1 MCIITSFKDSLQVNG
16 VDYDSN
22 DDLTMISTLNLQ
34 DGAIIKVLMKG
45 MIKIILGGMSS
56 LYSHFSKEVTLMY
69 DTKLY
74 ECINTL

>member
-16 VDYDSN
+16 IDYDSN

-34 DGAIIKVLMKG
+34 DGAIIKVFEKG

-56 LYSHFSKEVTLMY
+56 PYSHFS
-69 DTKLY
+69 
-74 ECINTL
+74 